1 MQLRVIFHIGPTKT
15 EKYHSDSSKDA
26 ARTAFNSMRDSHY
39 SDLHMM
45 NGAHSALGK
54 QLVGLKK
61 KSIHPFS
68 ATASSVP
75 RVVEPFPSYLQFGVT
90 PWTSRL
96 FTAGPY
102 RLLYWK
108 TPTDSSDK
116 PEE

>member
-1 MQLRVIFHIGPTKT
+1 MAPQNTLH
-15 EKYHSDSSKDA
+15 
-26 ARTAFNSMRDSHY
+26 ARTAYSSMRDSHY

-54 QLVGLKK
+54 QLVGLQKK

-75 RVVEPFPSYLQFGVT
+75 RVVEPFPSGLEFGVT
-90 PWTSRL
+90 PWTSHL

-102 RLLYWK
+102 QLLYWK